1 MRFLLIMEN
10 IREILRGNEF
20 KKDGATDEFNSSD
33 DRRVGGS
40 GSSVSPDVAGIGFWQ
55 VDATVGEAVF
65 GFGS

>member
-1 MRFLLIMEN
+1 MEN
-10 IREILRGNEF
+10 MGEILRGNEF

-40 GSSVSPDVAGIGFWQ
+40 GSSVSTDVAGIGFRR
-55 VDATVGEAVF
+55 VDAAVGKAVF